1 MLIVVSDPVNPGEAL
16 ICAKASE
23 AIYVTLQYPD
33 GLAASQAALAGD
45 GFDNFAWISM
55 ETVFDDV
62 AAFVATSPNYNLLAF
77 RGTKV
82 PQDWIE
88 DLYCTPVRFDWV
100 FNAAPAIGEIHAGFG
115 HTLADRLAEIIAT
128 VSARDQTK
136 PLLVTGHSLGGAL
149 AALAGAC
156 FTVTG
161 AAIRPVSG
169 IYTFGQPRIG
179 LHDFC
184 NTYDRILDQK
194 LVRFVNKQDLVPRV
208 PFRGWDYS
216 DEGTMIHFDSDG
228 TPSIQASEWQDFLA
242 RALQGFGDFVEIMSH
257 VRVDVGD
264 HSITGYRE
272 LIEEKQT
279 QLAPLF

>member
-1 MLIVVSDPVNPGEAL
+1 MDFSSMNPQEAL

-23 AIYVTLQYPD
+23 AIYGTPEDTGGQ
-33 GLAASQAALAGD
+33 ATSQEALAGD
-45 GFDNFAWISM
+45 GFTNFAWIDM

-62 AAFVATSPNYNLLAF
+62 CAFVASSPGYNLLTF
-77 RGTKV
+77 RGTKI
-82 PQDWIE
+82 PQDWME

-100 FNAAPAIGEIHAGFG
+100 FTAAPAIGEIHAGFG
-115 HTLADRLAEIIAT
+115 HTLADRLTQITTEVA
-128 VSARDQTK
+128 SRDQK
-136 PLLVTGHSLGGAL
+136 KQLLVTGHSLGGAL
-149 AALAGAC
+149 AALAAAC

-184 NTYDRILDQK
+184 NTYSRILDGK

-216 DEGTMIHFDSDG
+216 DEGTMIHFDSSG
-228 TPSIQASEWQDFLA
+228 NPSIQAAEWQNFLA
-242 RALQGFGDFVEIMSH
+242 RTLQSFGDFIEIMSH
-257 VRVDVGD
+257 VSVDAGD
-264 HSITGYRE
+264 HSMAGYQD
-272 LIEEKQT
+272 LIEQKQEA
-279 QLAPLF
+279 LAPLLT